1 MAMTTIRTTTE
12 RFLQTKHCVS
22 SIDTCDLETDTIC
35 VGQLAKLRSPLP
47 YLSGVDRIFL
57 HTLGIS
63 ISSKFVQKGHHRQ
76 ESAIHQL
83 LRRRRSSWIALSNGA
98 CTVQVLQSKFWRRE
112 NCWSI
117 QIILDRATD
126 EASSTSFVKKY
137 TPTQGFFF
145 IDAISP
151 QCMCGALITAP
162 RFSPNL
168 GLAYRLYDRRRHR
181 NCFQTGPVQ
190 GFPKK

>member
-1 MAMTTIRTTTE
+1 MTWRPTQFVSVNWQNYDRHFHTFLESTE
-12 RFLQTKHCVS
+12 YFSTLW
-22 SIDTCDLETDTIC
+22 
-35 VGQLAKLRSPLP
+35 GSPFP
-47 YLSGVDRIFL
+47 VNLSR
-57 HTLGIS
+57 
-63 ISSKFVQKGHHRQ
+63 KGTHRQ

-117 QIILDRATD
+117 QIILDRATN

-137 TPTQGFFF
+137 TPTQGFRVF

-151 QCMCGALITAP
+151 QCMCGALVTAP

-168 GLAYRLYDRRRHR
+168 GLAYRLKSAQDRPFLKPYSCSLRACVSFR
-181 NCFQTGPVQ
+181 NVFTWL
-190 GFPKK
+190 